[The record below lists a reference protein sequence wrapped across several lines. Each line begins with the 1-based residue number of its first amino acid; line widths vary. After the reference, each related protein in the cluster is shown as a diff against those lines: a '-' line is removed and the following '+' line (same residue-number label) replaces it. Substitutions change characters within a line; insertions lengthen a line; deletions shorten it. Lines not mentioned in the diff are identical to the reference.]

1 MIVTRSN
8 DGSGPPS
15 AAQVIEFFVSMYS
28 MNGAAA
34 IHLMRGEAMHAR
46 SRHMKSDEHDKR
58 PNLYGPTIGCLGK
71 YLPTI
76 QLDGGC
82 TDDGIDEC
90 LDFLDASGACSELR
104 LAHDEGDVQ
113 AGTVF
118 WKGSMIGL
126 KKGAVRTT
134 EEVDEAM
141 AGTDPRKALISKIL
155 IILVSDFSSR
165 VSYPLTFY
173 GTTGISSDELRRI
186 CDDIKARI
194 EARSAARLAAHT
206 PGSTAPPKVY
216 VVKGASGDGLG
227 ANVKF
232 TREWNLLGLWSFV
245 DYPHV
250 DKNIRNNVQKKGFHL
265 VSMRGSAIISFEWNA
280 LWNLMIYGNFV
291 GESGTKNQPLVALL
305 ENEQLLTPGH
315 LQLQDIMNV
324 RVAKAVSTQ
333 ELEDALR
340 AHLPASPE
348 RDALCQ
354 WMKHKRGLYNLFHRN
369 EFEGKDSY
377 IRSGEISGELAK
389 KYVAWLKQKLVDCEE
404 LTSYYSRWFSALR
417 ATNKSCIS
425 AETSEAIE
433 INLEQYKLMV
443 TAILTEAEGLIS
455 GDASLTEASKVT
467 WIFDGKSTSTNPV
480 ECYISLLRR
489 TTNRGGAVSKSYLS
503 LAMNFKKVRHELLKK
518 LVSGVT
524 VHVQKT
530 ESDRNTHY
538 PQRSMVPA
546 NVARVRSRII
556 LPRRNHRVATQT
568 LLRRNPEEIEAERKR
583 KSALALGAAKHGITL
598 AQASS
603 GIMNRQRAKGL
614 INGRDVLKLANRV
627 IAIVDTK
634 TDKYNPVVKGYAW
647 VVANHPYDQVRV
659 VRLYIGGG
667 GGEIATSPPSLTTP
681 PPPLGVRSRGLQ
693 PLDVIDL
700 PPVDDHKDG
709 KILRR
714 PAMRYLDGDEELVT
728 DARVPLPG
736 SGFDSE
742 RKTTYVG
749 TKRRITY
756 VGVYNVH
763 KTISKDHY
771 VADGCCE
778 AWLATRIIRL
788 RCLKLG
794 KNTKT
799 GANKRRRGTGGA
811 KRNNDGDASDAS
823 DDSDDSND
831 SDASEEEE
839 EEEEEDDV
847 DDADDDA
854 HDDDANDDGP
864 DEDLDEDAD
873 GAGDDDDE
881 DDAPL
886 CVICGDHAV
895 RAIGTQCVACSV
907 ALAAKSSSN
916 GKAYVMQKGKKVILY
931 EVSEIVQPEVGEV
944 TCSCCNNTGA
954 DWKPMH
960 GRFRQLSPTKTDD
973 TGEHWA
979 YTPRGLD
986 VFWRLDDDRD
996 PISLLEGTASEG
1008 GGVFFRTRD
1017 CKWRSWRQRR
1027 NA

>member
-1 MIVTRSN
+1 
-8 DGSGPPS
+8 
-15 AAQVIEFFVSMYS
+15 
-28 MNGAAA
+28 
-34 IHLMRGEAMHAR
+34 
-46 SRHMKSDEHDKR
+46 
-58 PNLYGPTIGCLGK
+58 
-71 YLPTI
+71 
-76 QLDGGC
+76 
-82 TDDGIDEC
+82 
-90 LDFLDASGACSELR
+90 
-104 LAHDEGDVQ
+104 
-113 AGTVF
+113 
-118 WKGSMIGL
+118 
-126 KKGAVRTT
+126 
-134 EEVDEAM
+134 
-141 AGTDPRKALISKIL
+141 
-155 IILVSDFSSR
+155 
-165 VSYPLTFY
+165 
-173 GTTGISSDELRRI
+173 
-186 CDDIKARI
+186 
-194 EARSAARLAAHT
+194 
-206 PGSTAPPKVY
+206 
-216 VVKGASGDGLG
+216 
-227 ANVKF
+227 
-232 TREWNLLGLWSFV
+232 
-245 DYPHV
+245 
-250 DKNIRNNVQKKGFHL
+250 
-265 VSMRGSAIISFEWNA
+265 
-280 LWNLMIYGNFV
+280 
-291 GESGTKNQPLVALL
+291 
-305 ENEQLLTPGH
+305 
-315 LQLQDIMNV
+315 
-324 RVAKAVSTQ
+324 
-333 ELEDALR
+333 
-340 AHLPASPE
+340 
-348 RDALCQ
+348 
-354 WMKHKRGLYNLFHRN
+354 
-369 EFEGKDSY
+369 
-377 IRSGEISGELAK
+377 
-389 KYVAWLKQKLVDCEE
+389 
-404 LTSYYSRWFSALR
+404 
-417 ATNKSCIS
+417 
-425 AETSEAIE
+425 
-433 INLEQYKLMV
+433 
-443 TAILTEAEGLIS
+443 
-455 GDASLTEASKVT
+455 
-467 WIFDGKSTSTNPV
+467 
-480 ECYISLLRR
+480 
-489 TTNRGGAVSKSYLS
+489 
-503 LAMNFKKVRHELLKK
+503 
-518 LVSGVT
+518 
-524 VHVQKT
+524 
-530 ESDRNTHY
+530 
-538 PQRSMVPA
+538 
-546 NVARVRSRII
+546 
-556 LPRRNHRVATQT
+556 
-568 LLRRNPEEIEAERKR
+568 
-583 KSALALGAAKHGITL
+583 
-598 AQASS
+598 
-603 GIMNRQRAKGL
+603 
-614 INGRDVLKLANRV
+614 
-627 IAIVDTK
+627 
-634 TDKYNPVVKGYAW
+634 
-647 VVANHPYDQVRV
+647 
-659 VRLYIGGG
+659 
-667 GGEIATSPPSLTTP
+667 
-681 PPPLGVRSRGLQ
+681 
-693 PLDVIDL
+693 
-700 PPVDDHKDG
+700 
-709 KILRR
+709 
-714 PAMRYLDGDEELVT
+714 MRYLDGDEELVT

-895 RAIGTQCVACSV
+895 RAIGTQCAACSV

-931 EVSEIVQPEVGEV
+931 EVSEIVQPEVREV

>member
-155 IILVSDFSSR
+155 IILVSDSSSR

-173 GTTGISSDELRRI
+173 ETTGISSDELRRI

-194 EARSAARLAAHT
+194 EARSAARLAAHI

-216 VVKGASGDGLG
+216 AVKGASGDGLG

-291 GESGTKNQPLVALL
+291 GESGTKNQPLVPRL
-305 ENEQLLTPGH
+305 ENDQLLTPGH

-354 WMKHKRGLYNLFHRN
+354 WMKHKRGLYKLFHRN

-389 KYVAWLKQKLVDCEE
+389 NYVAWLKQKLVDCEE

-583 KSALALGAAKHGITL
+583 KSTLALGAAKHGITL

-659 VRLYIGGG
+659 VGLYIGG
-667 GGEIATSPPSLTTP
+667 
-681 PPPLGVRSRGLQ
+681 V
-693 PLDVIDL
+693 
-700 PPVDDHKDG
+700 K
-709 KILRR
+709 
-714 PAMRYLDGDEELVT
+714 
-728 DARVPLPG
+728 
-736 SGFDSE
+736 
-742 RKTTYVG
+742 
-749 TKRRITY
+749 
-756 VGVYNVH
+756 
-763 KTISKDHY
+763 
-771 VADGCCE
+771 
-778 AWLATRIIRL
+778 
-788 RCLKLG
+788 
-794 KNTKT
+794 
-799 GANKRRRGTGGA
+799 
-811 KRNNDGDASDAS
+811 
-823 DDSDDSND
+823 
-831 SDASEEEE
+831 
-839 EEEEEDDV
+839 
-847 DDADDDA
+847 
-854 HDDDANDDGP
+854 
-864 DEDLDEDAD
+864 
-873 GAGDDDDE
+873 
-881 DDAPL
+881 
-886 CVICGDHAV
+886 
-895 RAIGTQCVACSV
+895 
-907 ALAAKSSSN
+907 
-916 GKAYVMQKGKKVILY
+916 
-931 EVSEIVQPEVGEV
+931 
-944 TCSCCNNTGA
+944 
-954 DWKPMH
+954 
-960 GRFRQLSPTKTDD
+960 
-973 TGEHWA
+973 
-979 YTPRGLD
+979 
-986 VFWRLDDDRD
+986 
-996 PISLLEGTASEG
+996 
-1008 GGVFFRTRD
+1008 
-1017 CKWRSWRQRR
+1017 
-1027 NA
+1027 